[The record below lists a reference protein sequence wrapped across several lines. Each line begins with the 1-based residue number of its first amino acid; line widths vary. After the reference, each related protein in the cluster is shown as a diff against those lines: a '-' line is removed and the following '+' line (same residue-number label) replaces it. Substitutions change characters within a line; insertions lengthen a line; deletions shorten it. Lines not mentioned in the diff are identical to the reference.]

1 MRKSLLL
8 KYCVGGFL
16 VFIKSY
22 QAPFILL
29 HRVEFLH
36 WWEKSGHKYQ
46 FESRH
51 LVLPRIHSPN
61 TAGHLHILITL
72 CFPPT
77 TPHSNLIFQLRQSS
91 CLSHILHSLANP
103 MFSTR
108 QDFLF
113 RDKTHY
119 HSPVIDSPVDKYSYL
134 GMAVSIRV
142 L

>member
-1 MRKSLLL
+1 M
-8 KYCVGGFL
+8 
-16 VFIKSY
+16 
-22 QAPFILL
+22 
-29 HRVEFLH
+29 
-36 WWEKSGHKYQ
+36 
-46 FESRH
+46 
-51 LVLPRIHSPN
+51 LPRIHSPN

-72 CFPPT
+72 GFPP
-77 TPHSNLIFQLRQSS
+77 TPHSNLIFLLRQSS

-134 GMAVSIRV
+134 GMAVSIRLLELQKIPKYSCLSMPIAGEHQSIHIQGALCALCSLV
-142 L
+142 IMVYKL